1 MPQRREPK
9 ASKPRTRP
17 ADKPQTRRVPPY
29 HVVLANDE
37 DHTIEFVID
46 VLRKVLGAPL
56 ERAVQL
62 TMEAHTAGR
71 AVIWTG
77 PKEVAELKVE
87 QIRTFHETRTLDN
100 AQLGPLSCGIEP
112 ALQCLRGGAKPVA
125 ELLRV

>member
-17 ADKPQTRRVPPY
+17 SDKHQTRRIPPY
-29 HVVLANDE
+29 HVVLAND
-37 DHTIEFVID
+37 DHHTVEFVID

-62 TMEAHTAGR
+62 TMEAHTSGR

-87 QIRTFHETRTLDN
+87 QVTTYHEVRENDG
-100 AQLGPLSCGIEP
+100 AKLGPLTCTIEP
-112 ALQCLRGGAKPVA
+112 AP
-125 ELLRV
+125 

>member
-1 MPQRREPK
+1 MPQRREPR
-9 ASKPRTRP
+9 ASKPRTKP
-17 ADKPQTRRVPPY
+17 TDKPQTRRVPPY
-29 HVVLANDE
+29 HVVLANDD

-62 TMEAHTAGR
+62 TMEAHSSGR

-87 QIRTFHETRTLDN
+87 QVTTYHEVRSGDG
-100 AQLGPLSCGIEP
+100 AQLGPLTCTIEP
-112 ALQCLRGGAKPVA
+112 AP
-125 ELLRV
+125 

>member
-17 ADKPQTRRVPPY
+17 SDKHQTRRIPPY
-29 HVVLANDE
+29 HVVLAND
-37 DHTIEFVID
+37 DQHTVEFVID

-62 TMEAHTAGR
+62 TMEAHTSGR

-87 QIRTFHETRTLDN
+87 QVTTYHEVRENDG
-100 AQLGPLSCGIEP
+100 AKLGPLTCTIEP
-112 ALQCLRGGAKPVA
+112 AP
-125 ELLRV
+125 

>member
-9 ASKPRTRP
+9 ASKPRTKP
-17 ADKPQTRRVPPY
+17 SDKSQTRRIPPY
-29 HVVLANDE
+29 HVVLAND
-37 DHTIEFVID
+37 DQHTIEFVID

-62 TMEAHTAGR
+62 TMEAHTSGR

-87 QIRTFHETRTLDN
+87 QVTTYHEVRSNDG
-100 AQLGPLSCGIEP
+100 AELGPLTCTIEP
-112 ALQCLRGGAKPVA
+112 AP
-125 ELLRV
+125 